1 MVRDGT
7 GALVDR
13 IFAEIGDVA
22 IERRLGLVAG
32 RLVCR
37 LGDFAVGRDLAGHVA
52 VSIVDDDA
60 LGVSTLSRPRLAVDC
75 RADMAP
81 RADQALRVRLFVH
94 LMRSQVTSMVEF
106 GGRSTR
112 RSPTN
117 S

>member
-7 GALVDR
+7 GPLVDR

-22 IERRLGLVAG
+22 VERRLGLVAG
-32 RLVCR
+32 RLVGGP
-37 LGDFAVGRDLAGHVA
+37 GDFAVGRDLAGHVA
-52 VSIVDDDA
+52 VLIIDDDT
-60 LGVSTLSRPRLAVDC
+60 LGVGALSRPRRAVDC

-81 RADQALRVRLFVH
+81 RADQALRIRLFVH
-94 LMRSQVTSMVEF
+94 FMCSQVTSMVEF